1 MNTWTHEQA
10 WCPFLSLATKFGPVA
25 NLPGYG
31 KPDTQ
36 QFAGQIN
43 VNATCGAHLFFWM
56 VESQS
61 DPATDPVLIWF
72 NGGPGSSSFIGF
84 FQENGPYHIVRNSSH
99 VALQRNPFSWN
110 QRANYLMIDQ
120 PAGTGLSFTDSDA
133 CYARTEALASD
144 QLYAGVHNGWPSALN
159 LAPPSLSL

>member
-1 MNTWTHEQA
+1 M
-10 WCPFLSLATKFGPVA
+10 A

-84 FQENGPYHIVRNSSH
+84 FQENGPYHIIRNSSH

-159 LAPPSLSL
+159 LAPSSLSL